1 MFSRTIFLC
10 VCVSIYLSSI
20 YSLSHQPTPTAS
32 ITLKYVP
39 MNLQSSRL
47 IHPPVY
53 VTSPFDAPQH
63 PHRDFS
69 QIMSPEAGSVWHWLS
84 NSSISELKSVWFS
97 WPFPCG
103 CTRAAVA
110 SASQLHSTQEEKDMQ
125 KGKGTSKKLHQ
136 WLPSF
141 PWILQSDGVSYLYI
155 VLVGIMPTYCSHCRN
170 NKEQEEPSPWLN
182 QASPYNLQPAPSF
195 FPVPLLNP
203 HPQPEWSY

>member
-1 MFSRTIFLC
+1 MFSRTTFLC

-20 YSLSHQPTPTAS
+20 YSLSHQTTPTAS

-53 VTSPFDAPQH
+53 VTSPFDVPQH

-103 CTRAAVA
+103 CTSCSISIPTAFYTGRKRHGEGQRDFQETPPTA
-110 SASQLHSTQEEKDMQ
+110 SIIS
-125 KGKGTSKKLHQ
+125 
-136 WLPSF
+136 
-141 PWILQSDGVSYLYI
+141 
-155 VLVGIMPTYCSHCRN
+155 
-170 NKEQEEPSPWLN
+170 LN
-182 QASPYNLQPAPSF
+182 T
-195 FPVPLLNP
+195 
-203 HPQPEWSY
+203 PEWWSVLSVYSFSLHHANLLFSL